1 LSLLSAALAF
11 TVGTSRLALQS
22 EDRMGWI
29 DRLRAG
35 WALISMVL
43 ATPAFAHPH
52 VWVTA
57 RADVIFAPGGKLS
70 GVRHSWSFDKGY
82 SAFVTQGLD
91 KNRDGKLTP
100 DELQDLAKQNIESLA
115 ESEYF
120 TVLKVND
127 TKQAF
132 DAPRDY
138 QMAVANDEATLTFFL
153 PTKVPPPAAKVFAVE
168 ISDPT
173 YFVAFS
179 IAEGHDAMKLAGA
192 PKGCSVSITRPKPMN
207 VAQQQ
212 RNLSEAFFQA
222 LTSASNYG
230 SQFANRAIIA
240 CP

>member
-1 LSLLSAALAF
+1 
-11 TVGTSRLALQS
+11 
-22 EDRMGWI
+22 MGQI
-29 DRLRAG
+29 NRLRAS
-35 WALISMVL
+35 WACISMVL

-57 RADVIFAPGGKLS
+57 RAEVIFAPDGKLS
-70 GVRHSWSFDKGY
+70 GVRHSWTFDKGY
-82 SAFVTQGLD
+82 SAYVTQGLD
-91 KNRDGKLTP
+91 KSRDGKLTP
-100 DELQDLAKQNIESLA
+100 DELQELAKQNIASLA
-115 ESEYF
+115 EFEFF

-132 DAPRDY
+132 DVPRDY

-192 PKGCSVSITRPKPMN
+192 PKGCGVSITRPKPMN
-207 VAQQQ
+207 VPQQQ

>member
-1 LSLLSAALAF
+1 
-11 TVGTSRLALQS
+11 
-22 EDRMGWI
+22 MGWI
-29 DRLRAG
+29 DRLSGG

-70 GVRHSWSFDKGY
+70 GVRHSWSFDRGY

-138 QMAVANDEATLTFFL
+138 QMAVANDEDVQLMRQLVGSELGVKASGGVRT
-153 PTKVPPPAAKVFAVE
+153 
-168 ISDPT
+168 
-173 YFVAFS
+173 
-179 IAEGHDAMKLAGA
+179 AEDVVKM
-192 PKGCSVSITRPKPMN
+192 
-207 VAQQQ
+207 
-212 RNLSEAFFQA
+212 
-222 LTSASNYG
+222 
-230 SQFANRAIIA
+230 
-240 CP
+240 

>member
-1 LSLLSAALAF
+1 
-11 TVGTSRLALQS
+11 
-22 EDRMGWI
+22 MGWI

-230 SQFANRAIIA
+230 SQFANRAIVA